1 MVDPQRSMQRWLR
14 RVAARWNGTLLPV
27 AAWTS
32 DGGQLEFHTSANSE
46 ASSLV
51 QGMARRYISYTKPNF
66 NETTTVN
73 TIDIA
78 RVVRETLQDAT
89 LALIKL
95 DVEGAEY
102 TVLPWLLRQGAF
114 CSKARQHL
122 IIEWH
127 LNALLPDERL
137 AGLGLRLSAEHTLR
151 ESCGSKLAPRT
162 VEHEEYIGNNRGEP
176 IPGLA
181 DLLRTRTKPL
191 PRDMGT
197 KKTRPWSE
205 ALRTEPASR

>member
-1 MVDPQRSMQRWLR
+1 MVNSGDERPEPDLLLSLCLLR
-14 RVAARWNGTLLPV
+14 RGTLCQVDFL
-27 AAWTS
+27 
-32 DGGQLEFHTSANSE
+32 N
-46 ASSLV
+46 
-51 QGMARRYISYTKPNF
+51 
-66 NETTTVN
+66 
-73 TIDIA
+73 
-78 RVVRETLQDAT
+78 
-89 LALIKL
+89 
-95 DVEGAEY
+95 
-102 TVLPWLLRQGAF
+102 
-114 CSKARQHL
+114 
-122 IIEWH
+122 IEWH

-191 PRDMGT
+191 PRDIVM